1 MSSAITINFDDLK
14 YNLYDILGLTKDA
27 SENRI
32 KKTFRKLVIELHPDK
47 NKDANDEL
55 YNHVIIANQV
65 LTSKNLRN
73 DYDNFLNETK
83 KKDSFLDLKNNFDS
97 QIKEI
102 EKLFPEKEEAKNL
115 FSNKIKEL
123 NNKHGF
129 SANDDSGNI
138 LNKYENIKKKRDLIS
153 IPQERI
159 ANTKDFNNKFENKKE
174 SGVFSEQI
182 IIANPNSNL
191 GTYQP
196 NDGLASIGDY
206 SNLYSEDTISTG
218 AYTSLDMAFKIQK
231 INTSV
236 KDKTLEQRMKEYKS
250 ETTQFN
256 NRKPNDFSST
266 TFNDWNSKET

>member
-73 DYDNFLNETK
+73 DYDNFLDETK

-138 LNKYENIKKKRDLIS
+138 LNKYENIKKKRDQIS
-153 IPQERI
+153 IPQEKI

-174 SGVFSEQI
+174 SGVFAEQI
-182 IIANPNSNL
+182 VVANPNSNL

-231 INTSV
+231 III
-236 KDKTLEQRMKEYKS
+236 
-250 ETTQFN
+250 
-256 NRKPNDFSST
+256 SSC
-266 TFNDWNSKET
+266 FY